1 MRRPTPLSRREGDGV
16 EGGFDVEVNAQRLLL
31 PGRRLSHRA
40 QL

>member
-1 MRRPTPLSRREGDGV
+1 MRRPNPLSRREGGGV
-16 EGGFDVEVNAQRLLL
+16 ERGPDVNVNSQRLLL